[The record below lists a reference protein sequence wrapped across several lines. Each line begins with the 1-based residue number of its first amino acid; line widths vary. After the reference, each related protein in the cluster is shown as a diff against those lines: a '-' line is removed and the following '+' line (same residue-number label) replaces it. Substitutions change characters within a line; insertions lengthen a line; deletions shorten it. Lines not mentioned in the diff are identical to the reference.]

1 MSWRTLP
8 QSLGVDV
15 LALKAAA
22 FELSP
27 DPAMVVDA
35 AGALVAVNE
44 AAEALFGQGLGLLAR
59 GRFSAA
65 LPPGSALVSLL
76 DRAIEEGARVRER
89 GVQIT
94 LFGLAP
100 FEADG
105 AAAPL
110 GDGSVLLTLT
120 VRAGLGAER
129 AGAEAAGGLRSIVGL
144 GRMLAHE
151 IKNPL
156 AGIRGAAQLLKSG
169 AKAEDAPLAQ
179 LIVDETDRVRRLV
192 DRMEAFSD
200 DALPA
205 LSPLNIHQILDRVR
219 ALAANGVA
227 DGLAL
232 TEQYDPSLPPVLGDE
247 DQLIQVFLN
256 LVKNAA
262 EAAHA
267 RGDGRGA
274 IGIYTAYRH
283 GVRVRAL
290 AANGVADGLGLKEYY
305 DPSLPPVSGDEDQLI
320 QVFLNL
326 VKNAAEAAHSR
337 GDGRGAIGIHTA
349 YRHGVR
355 VRAAKGQALRGAPLE
370 VRVQDNGPGVPA
382 HLREHLFQP
391 FVTSKANGAGLGL
404 ALVSKLVAAHGGLFD
419 FESEPGRTVF
429 RVLLPIATEEDAP
442 G

>member
-1 MSWRTLP
+1 MNSTFRTRLP
-8 QSLGVDV
+8 GLEPD
-15 LALKAAA
+15 ALKAAA
-22 FELSP
+22 FDLSP
-27 DPAMVVDA
+27 DPALVVDGE
-35 AGALVAVNE
+35 GALVAVNE

-59 GRFSAA
+59 GRFRAA

-76 DRAIEEGARVRER
+76 NRALEEDARVRER
-89 GVQIT
+89 GVEIS
-94 LFGLAP
+94 LFGLP
-100 FEADG
+100 SFEADG

-129 AGAEAAGGLRSIVGL
+129 SSMEAAGLRSVVGL

-205 LSPLNIHQILDRVR
+205 LDQINIHQVLDRVR

-227 DGLAL
+227 DGLGL
-232 TEQYDPSLPPVLGDE
+232 REIYDPSLPPVLGDE
-247 DQLIQVFLN
+247 DQLIQ
-256 LVKNAA
+256 
-262 EAAHA
+262 
-267 RGDGRGA
+267 
-274 IGIYTAYRH
+274 I
-283 GVRVRAL
+283 
-290 AANGVADGLGLKEYY
+290 
-305 DPSLPPVSGDEDQLI
+305 
-320 QVFLNL
+320 FLNL

-337 GDGRGAIGIHTA
+337 GDGRGEIAIYTA

-355 VRAAKGQALRGAPLE
+355 VRAAKGQALRGAPIE
-370 VRVQDNGPGVPA
+370 IRVIDNGPGVPA

-404 ALVSKLVAAHGGLFD
+404 ALVAKLVAGHGGLID

-429 RVLLPIATEEDAP
+429 RVLLPIAAEEGFPA
-442 G
+442 

>member
-27 DPAMVVDA
+27 DPAMVVDET
-35 AGALVAVNE
+35 GALVAVNE

-76 DRAIEEGARVRER
+76 NRAIEEQARVRER
-89 GVQIT
+89 GVQIS

-120 VRAGLGAER
+120 VKAGLGVER
-129 AGAEAAGGLRSIVGL
+129 GGAEAAGGLRSIVGL

-200 DALPA
+200 DALPS
-205 LSPLNIHQILDRVR
+205 LTPLNIHQILDRVR

-227 DGLAL
+227 DGLAMR
-232 TEQYDPSLPPVLGDE
+232 EQYDPSLPPVLGDE
-247 DQLIQVFLN
+247 DQLIQ
-256 LVKNAA
+256 
-262 EAAHA
+262 
-267 RGDGRGA
+267 
-274 IGIYTAYRH
+274 I
-283 GVRVRAL
+283 
-290 AANGVADGLGLKEYY
+290 
-305 DPSLPPVSGDEDQLI
+305 
-320 QVFLNL
+320 FLNL

-337 GDGRGAIGIHTA
+337 GDGRGSIGIYTA

-355 VRAAKGQALRGAPLE
+355 VRAAKGQSLRGAPLE
-370 VRVQDNGPGVPA
+370 VRIMDNGPGVPA

-391 FVTSKANGAGLGL
+391 FVTTKANGAGLGL
-404 ALVSKLVAAHGGLFD
+404 ALVSKLVAAHGGLLD

-429 RVLLPIATEEDAP
+429 RVLLPIASEEDVPA
-442 G
+442 

>member
-1 MSWRTLP
+1 MNWRTLP
-8 QSLGVDV
+8 QSLGVDI
-15 LALKAAA
+15 LALKAEA
-22 FELSP
+22 FEVSP

-35 AGALVAVNE
+35 NGALVAVNE

-76 DRAIEEGARVRER
+76 NRAVEEQARVRER

-94 LFGLAP
+94 LFGLPP

-110 GDGSVLLTLT
+110 GDGSVLLTLS
-120 VRAGLGAER
+120 VKAGLGVER
-129 AGAEAAGGLRSIVGL
+129 GGAEAAGGL

-169 AKAEDAPLAQ
+169 AKTEDAPLAQ

-200 DALPA
+200 DALPS
-205 LSPLNIHQILDRVR
+205 LSPINIHEVLDRVR

-232 TEQYDPSLPPVLGDE
+232 KEQYDPSLPPVQGDE
-247 DQLIQVFLN
+247 DQLIQ
-256 LVKNAA
+256 
-262 EAAHA
+262 
-267 RGDGRGA
+267 
-274 IGIYTAYRH
+274 I
-283 GVRVRAL
+283 
-290 AANGVADGLGLKEYY
+290 
-305 DPSLPPVSGDEDQLI
+305 
-320 QVFLNL
+320 FLNL

-337 GDGRGAIGIHTA
+337 GDGRGAIGIYTA

-355 VRAAKGQALRGAPLE
+355 VRASKGQTLRGAPLE
-370 VRVQDNGPGVPA
+370 VRITDNGPGVPD

-391 FVTSKANGAGLGL
+391 FVTSKANGVGLGL
-404 ALVSKLVAAHGGLFD
+404 ALVSKLVAAHGGLLD

-429 RVLLPIATEEDAP
+429 RVLLPIASEEDVPA
-442 G
+442 